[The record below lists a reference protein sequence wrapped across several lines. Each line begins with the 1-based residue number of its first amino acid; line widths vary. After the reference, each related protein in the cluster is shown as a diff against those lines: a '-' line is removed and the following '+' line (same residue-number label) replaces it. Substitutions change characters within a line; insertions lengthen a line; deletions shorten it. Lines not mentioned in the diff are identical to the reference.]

1 VSLTV
6 SDRNRPI
13 VPGSSPKEHVPLQLP
28 LGIVLQWLLV
38 LAVPHIVS
46 VIYVAIVIVLRACP
60 VNVGPWPCYHLEV
73 DEGSTQ
79 GSCDIAA
86 GVQWVLRRRAQ
97 YDNHQAL

>member
-1 VSLTV
+1 MSLTV
-6 SDRNRPI
+6 SDRNAPL
-13 VPGSSPKEHVPLQLP
+13 VTGSSPEEHVPLQLP

-46 VIYVAIVIVLRACP
+46 VKYVVIVIVLRACP

-79 GSCDIAA
+79 GSCDIEGA
-86 GVQWVLRRRAQ
+86 QWGPRRSAQ

>member
-1 VSLTV
+1 MSLTV
-6 SDRNRPI
+6 SDRDRPI

-28 LGIVLQWLLV
+28 LGIVLQWLLF

-60 VNVGPWPCYHLEV
+60 VNVGPWPFYHLEV

-79 GSCDIAA
+79 GSCNIA

>member
-6 SDRNRPI
+6 SDRNAPL
-13 VPGSSPKEHVPLQLP
+13 VTGSSPKEHVPLQLP

-46 VIYVAIVIVLRACP
+46 VIYVAIIIVLRACP

-79 GSCDIAA
+79 GSCDTE
-86 GVQWVLRRRAQ
+86 GVVQRGPRRRAQ
-97 YDNHQAL
+97 YDNHQTL